1 MFTIDMI
8 NVIFESCGLLMC
20 IMGTIYASIIGKRME
35 RATSSF
41 MVALFVCIG
50 ANIVSNMIG
59 VFLRGMPGTSTY
71 IMLRIANFMEY
82 FCGYALAVIMS
93 AYLLMRLDKLNTRN
107 HEFRAILAFF
117 VIAVAL
123 LIVSQFN
130 DMYYY
135 IDENNVY
142 QRGGLFWLSQMMAIA
157 TLLLDIVIFCPNRIK
172 LPKRERM
179 AFLLYAVL
187 PVMGMIL
194 QIFSYGLFTLLL
206 SETVAA
212 IIMFVCIMMDQVER
226 YCHSERAVAEMQYQI
241 MMSQIRPHFLFN
253 SLTSIAQLCVKD
265 PLRAQKATLDFAEY
279 LRGNMAALRDS
290 HNIPFNDELRHVKT
304 YLSLEKMR
312 YDDSLNVE
320 YDINTTDFLLP
331 ALSIQPLV
339 ENAVKH
345 GVGMKDEGG
354 TVKISTHEYPDRIE
368 VKVMDDGVGF
378 DTSVLDNP
386 DKRSIGIFNVRRRL
400 SERCCGSL
408 VINSTPG
415 VGTTACV
422 ILPRDVD
429 MGLFDDDK

>member
-8 NVIFESCGLLMC
+8 NVIIESCGILMC
-20 IMGTIYASIIGKRME
+20 ILGATYAFIIGARME
-35 RATSSF
+35 RKTSRF

-50 ANIVSNMIG
+50 ANIASNMIG
-59 VFLRGMPGTSTY
+59 IFLRGVPGTSTH
-71 IMLRIANFMEY
+71 IMLRVANFMEY
-82 FCGYALAVIMS
+82 FCGYSLAIIMS

-107 HEFRAILAFF
+107 HALRAVLTFY
-117 VIAVAL
+117 AVSVVL

-130 DMYYY
+130 NMYYY
-135 IDENNVY
+135 VDENNIY
-142 QRGGLFWLSQMMAIA
+142 QRGRLFWLSQMMAIA
-157 TLLLDIVIFCPNRIK
+157 TLILDIVVFWPNRMK

-179 AFLLYAVL
+179 AFVMYVIL

-194 QIFSYGLFTLLL
+194 QIFSYGLFTLLYAD
-206 SETVAA
+206 TIAA

-265 PLRAQKATLDFAEY
+265 PARAQKATLDFAEY

-400 SERCCGSL
+400 SERRCGSL

-429 MGLFDDDK
+429 MGLLDDE